1 MFPWVLWVDVSLGS
15 VGRCFLGFWV
25 NGSGVA
31 GLWHV
36 LPIVGS
42 VFLLS
47 TSLAFPELRGGRG
60 NPGLYRLG
68 R

>member
-1 MFPWVLWVDVSLGS
+1 MIPWVLGVDGSWGS
-15 VGRCFLGFWV
+15 VVDGSWV
-25 NGSGVA
+25 SMVDGSGVA

-42 VFLLS
+42 VFSLVNF
-47 TSLAFPELRGGRG
+47 LAFSELRGGRG